1 MSRFDHNFSMTCPD
15 VIEYVREKLPGFFG
29 DAELHCEEIGDG
41 NINYVFRIRSE
52 DGKSLI
58 VKHAESTVRSSGNQ
72 TSTDRNRIEAEI
84 LQIERNLSETHV
96 PKIYLYDPVM
106 CCVVMQDIGDHEN
119 LRYALLEHKTFP
131 TLAEDMAAFMAQ
143 TLLCTSDLVLSSAQ
157 KKAYVGQFINPSMCE
172 ITERL
177 VLTDPY
183 KNPGNR
189 NRIWPGNE
197 NFVQQMLYDDTKL
210 HLEIAKLKLM
220 FQSKAQSLI
229 HGDLHSGSVFVKKG
243 STMVL
248 DPEFAFYGPAGYDVG
263 NLIAHYV
270 FAWMHAQITM
280 EDPIARQEFQAWM
293 EQTIRRTLALFAQQ
307 ARQIIQ
313 DQGRDPVFSTPG
325 FAQWYV
331 DDILR
336 DTAGYAGTEIIRRVV
351 GSAKFNFVESITEPH
366 QRLCMER
373 ICIRAAKAFILLRDT
388 KLREGYDYIQ
398 IMKNAVEVTIG
409 ND

>member
-41 NINYVFRIRSE
+41 NINYVFRVRSE

-263 NLIAHYV
+263 NLIG
-270 FAWMHAQITM
+270 
-280 EDPIARQEFQAWM
+280 
-293 EQTIRRTLALFAQQ
+293 RTLALFAQQ

-388 KLREGYDYIQ
+388 KLREGCDYIQ